1 LDKNTYKELFKI
13 VNQILWEDWDP
24 IGINDNPQIHDEYS
38 SYAPQIIK
46 LLIDNKDSKQI
57 SKLLAQISNID
68 LGLGPIPNEAYL
80 GIAQKIKSKTQT
92 ITNK

>member
-24 IGINDNPQIHDEYS
+24 IGINDNPQIREEYS
-38 SYAPQIIK
+38 GYAPQIIK

-80 GIAQKIKSKTQT
+80 DIAQKIKSKTQT